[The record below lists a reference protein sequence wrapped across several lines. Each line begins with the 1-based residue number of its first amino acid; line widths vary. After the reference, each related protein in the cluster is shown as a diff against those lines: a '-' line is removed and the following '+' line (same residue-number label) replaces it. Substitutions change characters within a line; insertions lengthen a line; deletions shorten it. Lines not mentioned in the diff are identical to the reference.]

1 MGKIKKRLIFL
12 VGPTGI
18 GKSAAAICLAKK
30 INGEIISCDSM
41 QVYRKMD
48 IITSKAL
55 ASERKIVKHH
65 MLDIL
70 DPGKQYDVAS
80 YRKEAL
86 AVCDRII
93 SKGKIPLFVGGSGL
107 YYSILIDGLFER
119 AGEDRLIRSKL
130 NKEADKRGSSY
141 LYKKLK
147 IIDKQAA
154 GKIHPNDT
162 RRIIRALEVYLKTGK
177 KISELQ
183 MERTGLGEE
192 YEFKIFGL
200 DMPRN
205 ALYEKVNNR
214 VERMFDLG
222 LTGEVKSLLRS
233 KLSKTARS
241 AIGINEL
248 KGFLKGNYGL
258 EEAKDLIKRNSRN
271 YAKRQF
277 TWFRKDKRIKWI
289 KINQKDSPFQI
300 AKKIWKK
307 LS

>member
-119 AGEDRLIRSKL
+119 VGEDRLVRSKL

-147 IIDKQAA
+147 TIDKQAA

-162 RRIIRALEVYLKTGK
+162 RRIIRALEVY
-177 KISELQ
+177 
-183 MERTGLGEE
+183 
-192 YEFKIFGL
+192 
-200 DMPRN
+200 
-205 ALYEKVNNR
+205 
-214 VERMFDLG
+214 
-222 LTGEVKSLLRS
+222 
-233 KLSKTARS
+233 
-241 AIGINEL
+241 
-248 KGFLKGNYGL
+248 
-258 EEAKDLIKRNSRN
+258 
-271 YAKRQF
+271 
-277 TWFRKDKRIKWI
+277 
-289 KINQKDSPFQI
+289 
-300 AKKIWKK
+300 
-307 LS
+307 